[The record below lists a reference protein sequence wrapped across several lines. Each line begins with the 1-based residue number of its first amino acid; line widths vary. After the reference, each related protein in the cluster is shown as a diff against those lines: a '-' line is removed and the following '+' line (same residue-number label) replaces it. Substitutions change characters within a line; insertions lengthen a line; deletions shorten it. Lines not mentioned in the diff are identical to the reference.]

1 MKAQRTWLTVLIA
14 TIATALVASGPGPT
28 RTFAAAKKDTL
39 HEAKQKC
46 TENAKSAAPG
56 VGHLAVE
63 TRKTVYARCMR
74 RAGFYNER

>member
-1 MKAQRTWLTVLIA
+1 MKAQRISLCLLVLIA
-14 TIATALVASGPGPT
+14 TASVASWPGST
-28 RTFAAAKKDTL
+28 LTFAAAKKDTL

-46 TENAKSAAPG
+46 TQNAKSAAPG
-56 VGHLAVE
+56 EGHLSVE

>member
-1 MKAQRTWLTVLIA
+1 MKAQGIWLCLLVLIA
-14 TIATALVASGPGPT
+14 AASVASVPGPT
-28 RTFAAAKKDTL
+28 LTFAAAKKDTL

-46 TENAKSAAPG
+46 SQNAKAAAPG
-56 VGHLAVE
+56 EGHLSVE